1 MSCIRMLLRLLVIC
15 GCARL
20 IASQQKYTG
29 NSLLGC
35 PSNDTSSLNQLY
47 INNGQRNSCRAYLI
61 FKAQELYNSVETI
74 STLMAVNP
82 LELAQANNVS
92 TVHMFEA
99 NKEVIVPVN
108 CFSSGY
114 YYQAN
119 TSYQIPVQKSTYF
132 VIANN
137 TYQGLSTCDALM
149 SANPYGEFD
158 LLGEMELQ
166 VPLRC
171 ACPTTNQTAQGIR
184 YLLTYSISWEDRV
197 PDISNRF
204 QVTRE
209 SVVDANQ
216 LSNEDIFPFTTLLIP
231 LKVEPL
237 SSQTIVQ
244 NKTRTGSVP
253 DDTETSRPNKVYI
266 GIGIAVGGSL
276 ALCVGMIGICLLLC
290 RKSAFES
297 HRGIKGDGESK
308 WISSQAILSEIADAN
323 YDQSLRLFQYDEL
336 KRATENFS
344 SSKLIKG
351 SVYLGE
357 IKGRSVTIKR
367 MRTNVSDEVKMLNR
381 INHFNLTQL
390 YGTCVNKGC
399 SYLVYE
405 YLENGSLQEW
415 LKNENS
421 RDSGSWKRRIQIALD
436 VANGLHYLHNFIEP
450 AYVHKDIKSS
460 NVVLN
465 KDLRAKITNFSL
477 GKTAAQGTRNVS
489 STANIVGTRGYM
501 APEYITEGAVTTKL
515 DIYSFGVVMLEL
527 LTGKDALTT
536 QHGKEVSLRDEVIT
550 LMEGDNANTEVGNL
564 VDPRLK
570 GNAAMLFAARVLNLS
585 IACVGNDPANRPSID
600 KVVSYLLNLQ
610 ADLEKSQVHVS

>member
-1 MSCIRMLLRLLVIC
+1 MSLIKMLLRLLVIC

-29 NSLLGC
+29 NSILGC
-35 PSNDTSSLNQLY
+35 PSNYTSSLNQLY
-47 INNGQRNSCRAYLI
+47 INNGQRSSCRAYLI

-92 TVHMFEA
+92 TVHTFEA

-108 CFSSGY
+108 CFSSGH

-149 SANPYGEFD
+149 SANPYGELD
-158 LLGEMELQ
+158 LLGGMELQ

-171 ACPTTNQTAQGIR
+171 ACPTANQTAQGIR
-184 YLLTYSISWEDRV
+184 YLLTYSINWRDGV

-216 LSNEDIFPFTTLLIP
+216 LSNKDEIFPFTTLLIP
-231 LKVEPL
+231 LKFKPL

-244 NKTRTGSVP
+244 NKTRVGLRP
-253 DDTETSRPNKVYI
+253 EDTETSRPNKMYI

-276 ALCVGMIGICLLLC
+276 ALCVGMIGIGVSLC
-290 RKSAFES
+290 KSASES
-297 HRGIKGDGESK
+297 YPGIKDDGESK
-308 WISSQAILSEIADAN
+308 WVSSQSQAILSEIAN
-323 YDQSLRLFQYDEL
+323 YDQSLTLFQYAEL

-344 SSKLIKG
+344 SINLIKG

-357 IKGRSVTIKR
+357 INGRSVTIKR
-367 MRTNVSDEVKMLNR
+367 MRTDVSDEVKMLNR

-390 YGTCVNKGC
+390 YGTCLNKGC

-421 RDSGSWKRRIQIALD
+421 RDSRSWNRRIQIALD

-515 DIYSFGVVMLEL
+515 DVYSFGVVLLEL